1 MDQEEKDKAQHEQQL
16 LEEAFAYRTEGK
28 YPEGASDNKK
38 RVIRKK
44 ANKFEVKDGELFY
57 KQNYK
62 KVRHSYHCCLYTVA
76 TCRSI
81 IIAFT
86 VYDI

>member
-1 MDQEEKDKAQHEQQL
+1 MDQEEKVIADKAQHEQQL
-16 LEEAFAYRTEGK
+16 LEEAFTYRTEGK
-28 YPEGASDNKK
+28 YPEGASENKK

-62 KVRHSYHCCLYTVA
+62 KVKQTCSYCCL
-76 TCRSI
+76 
-81 IIAFT
+81 
-86 VYDI
+86 